1 MSKSSVSMKVW
12 VLLERYFKQNY
23 ALKTKKFSSST
34 LTTVLKRSTQ
44 CDWPM
49 YNLYFKPYFM
59 SQFFIFHNQCP
70 HTYIFQNSLLIFF
83 PEDGLLVDG
92 LVFFLYRLLLYFC
105 RRWTC
110 TFLRDEMKSMKMKK
124 EKKKQEEKIA
134 PGFGADL
141 WP

>member
-34 LTTVLKRSTQ
+34 LTTVLKCSTQ
-44 CDWPM
+44 CDWSM
-49 YNLYFKPYFM
+49 YNLYFKPYLM

-83 PEDGLLVDG
+83 PRRWAFGWWTCIFLVQT
-92 LVFFLYRLLLYFC
+92 FTLLLQKMDLYFSW
-105 RRWTC
+105 RWNEINENEE
-110 TFLRDEMKSMKMKK
+110 R
-124 EKKKQEEKIA
+124 KKKKA
-134 PGFGADL
+134 GRKDSP
-141 WP
+141 WV